1 MPQTGIQKLAKLLRE
16 RGWSERPSL
25 AAAAL
30 LVREL
35 ADVDGTAR
43 WVVKSPGKS
52 EIVYRVMREDG
63 TMEVWVTRELDDASS
78 IAEALNI
85 FCPPMPGR
93 AD

>member
-1 MPQTGIQKLAKLLRE
+1 MPETGIQKLSKLLRE

-35 ADVDGTAR
+35 ADVDGTGQWA
-43 WVVKSPGKS
+43 VKSSGKS

-63 TMEVWVTRELDDASS
+63 SVEVWVTREADDART
-78 IAEALNI
+78 IAEALNV